1 MRLLDHITV
10 IISISRIILHTH
22 ALPPYISSSHLWFP
36 DDVQVSFIDLKHFTA
51 QRGSLSL
58 GARRRGP
65 SKSSSG
71 LFFSGS
77 SSSTSVSKTP
87 DIEALH
93 YFQNEYRTNP
103 VRRTAL
109 LKEVFQYLALKD
121 FSSPKHFEEWCRELE
136 AACSPPN
143 NPIQYSGL
151 IIYGLQTLILQNHER
166 GDLTALIS
174 PAVSRLTST
183 LRASQAQTPPD
194 STQRVWV
201 QEMLDPESGLTST
214 LGTWNEFN
222 IIIVSEKTL
231 QRLRQAIAL
240 NEPIRVR
247 LQLPIIEKIFSNP
260 PPKNLS
266 AHSRIAA
273 IASLFHAMSM
283 SAWQVQRD
291 ASSIAEKILAAENF
305 FIFPYERRLLSKL
318 LLDYQQRPLNWNV
331 ENPLLTPHQPEDSA
345 EEEAHRGD
353 ESPPASIPGLPFDF
367 TVHPR

>member
-1 MRLLDHITV
+1 MFTELDFVSV
-10 IISISRIILHTH
+10 IL
-22 ALPPYISSSHLWFP
+22 
-36 DDVQVSFIDLKHFTA
+36 
-51 QRGSLSL
+51 
-58 GARRRGP
+58 
-65 SKSSSG
+65 
-71 LFFSGS
+71 
-77 SSSTSVSKTP
+77 

-151 IIYGLQTLILQNHER
+151 IIYGLQTLILQNLER

-305 FIFPYERRLLSKL
+305 FIFPYERRLLIYVKFAVKDYLGQQTWEVSFDILPLTLCSAGVGSEKL
-318 LLDYQQRPLNWNV
+318 PRLDLCHKAYKKVYL
-331 ENPLLTPHQPEDSA
+331 
-345 EEEAHRGD
+345 
-353 ESPPASIPGLPFDF
+353 I
-367 TVHPR
+367 